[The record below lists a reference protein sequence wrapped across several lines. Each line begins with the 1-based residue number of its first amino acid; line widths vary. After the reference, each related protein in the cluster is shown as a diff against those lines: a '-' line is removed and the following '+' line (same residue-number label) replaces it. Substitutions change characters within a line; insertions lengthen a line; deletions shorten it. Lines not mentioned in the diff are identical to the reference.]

1 MMLAEDRKWFPANE
15 CIVTSW
21 CMWLY
26 CDDHNVNAA
35 QCCENRVIIISSQI
49 LSNNDADDNLS
60 DQQLSIFTAATAFKV
75 IFNNMCPNHN
85 ISPPPI
91 PVYRKVKTKLRFFKV
106 SFAYLSE
113 SMLVANKAKLCS
125 RILLMCSNC
134 KTAFVTLNICDNLSW
149 AEPEEF

>member
-1 MMLAEDRKWFPANE
+1 MSLLWLVGACDCIVMITMLMLLSVVKTGLLSSVLRYSVTMML
-15 CIVTSW
+15 
-21 CMWLY
+21 M
-26 CDDHNVNAA
+26 
-35 QCCENRVIIISSQI
+35 IICQT
-49 LSNNDADDNLS
+49 NNCQYSLR
-60 DQQLSIFTAATAFKV
+60 QLPSKLFLIICVLITTF
-75 IFNNMCPNHN
+75 HLL
-85 ISPPPI
+85 
-91 PVYRKVKTKLRFFKV
+91 VYRKVKTKLRFFKV